1 MGLIIFLILF
11 GLCFFSVPIAASIGF
26 SSIAGLL
33 LSGYTL
39 QTVVQRMF
47 TQIDSYACHSILYS
61 FGKSNGKGRNFHKA
75 G

>member
-39 QTVVQRMF
+39 QTKNVYADRF
-47 TQIDSYACHSILYS
+47 LFYACHSILYS